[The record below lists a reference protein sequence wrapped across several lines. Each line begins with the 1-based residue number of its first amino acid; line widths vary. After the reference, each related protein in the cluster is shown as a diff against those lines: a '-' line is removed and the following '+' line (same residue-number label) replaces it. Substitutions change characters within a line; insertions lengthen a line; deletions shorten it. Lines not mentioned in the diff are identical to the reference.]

1 MKQIKIIKKV
11 ERTPVRNLQGMIRLS
26 KTGVRLPQDIIWQPI
41 VTKPHAQ
48 LVISDKQEE
57 KNTVWTAKLTFMTCE
72 TLEDREAYAYR
83 CMLTNGQYRLLGT
96 GDRPFPITSVQEAM
110 PGNVSDN
117 QLDEVTVNWVSN
129 AYIPSI
135 RD

>member
-26 KTGVRLPQDIIWQPI
+26 KTEVRLPQEVIWQPI

-57 KNTVWTAKLTFMTCE
+57 KK
-72 TLEDREAYAYR
+72 
-83 CMLTNGQYRLLGT
+83 
-96 GDRPFPITSVQEAM
+96 
-110 PGNVSDN
+110 
-117 QLDEVTVNWVSN
+117 
-129 AYIPSI
+129 
-135 RD
+135 

>member
-26 KTGVRLPQDIIWQPI
+26 KTEVRLPQEVIWQPI

-57 KNTVWTAKLTFMTCE
+57 KNKVWTAKLTFMTCE

-96 GDRPFPITSVQEAM
+96 GDRPFPITSVQGGHARK
-110 PGNVSDN
+110 S
-117 QLDEVTVNWVSN
+117 
-129 AYIPSI
+129 
-135 RD
+135 